1 MSKIYKIIFLSF
13 VFLGSFVF
21 FGTARA
27 ATLSL
32 SSASQL
38 YSAGQTFSVNVYVST
53 PSQAMNA
60 ASGTVSFSSSTLQ
73 VVSISKVG
81 SVFSL
86 WVQEPSFSN
95 TSGTVSFE
103 GIVLNPGFIGSQGK
117 IMTITFRAR
126 GAGQSNLTFSSG
138 SVLANDGSGSNILT
152 NSHGISFTVG
162 AKPAVTPLPE
172 EEVEKEEIVSSGEEA
187 PVITSSTH
195 PDQAKWYSNKTPEFS
210 WNLPSGALEVRTLI
224 GTSPS
229 SIPTIRYSP
238 PIGNKKTNPLE
249 DGTYYFH
256 LQIRTDRGW
265 GEVAHYR
272 VNIDTT
278 APEPFSI
285 TFPNGVSG
293 LNPEPTILFN
303 TTDILSLVS
312 HYDIKIGGDVYEPA
326 NSIAASAPYILPS
339 QYPGTYTLV
348 VTAVDGAGNRTNA
361 SADFTIEA
369 LDTPII
375 TLYSKEVTK
384 GEFLKIGGTTYQDA
398 EVSISIKTKDGD
410 EVSLETVQTN
420 DTGEFYLITRSD
432 LSPGVYTISARV
444 TNKAGARSNETYPYS
459 FVVQPKLLAQ
469 FTSFLLDYFSAIL
482 LITFAL
488 ACIIGLAI
496 YLWYRLVRITNQL
509 KRQNKE
515 VESLLKKAFT
525 VLRTDI
531 DKHIAKLKSIKTK
544 RELTTEEIAFL
555 EKFEK
560 NITESEAILVNG
572 LQSAPKKKKSKPT
585 PKALDQ

>member
-210 WNLPSGALEVRTLI
+210 
-224 GTSPS
+224 
-229 SIPTIRYSP
+229 
-238 PIGNKKTNPLE
+238 
-249 DGTYYFH
+249 
-256 LQIRTDRGW
+256 
-265 GEVAHYR
+265 
-272 VNIDTT
+272 
-278 APEPFSI
+278 
-285 TFPNGVSG
+285 
-293 LNPEPTILFN
+293 
-303 TTDILSLVS
+303 
-312 HYDIKIGGDVYEPA
+312 
-326 NSIAASAPYILPS
+326 
-339 QYPGTYTLV
+339 
-348 VTAVDGAGNRTNA
+348 
-361 SADFTIEA
+361 
-369 LDTPII
+369 
-375 TLYSKEVTK
+375 
-384 GEFLKIGGTTYQDA
+384 
-398 EVSISIKTKDGD
+398 
-410 EVSLETVQTN
+410 
-420 DTGEFYLITRSD
+420 
-432 LSPGVYTISARV
+432 
-444 TNKAGARSNETYPYS
+444 
-459 FVVQPKLLAQ
+459 
-469 FTSFLLDYFSAIL
+469 
-482 LITFAL
+482 
-488 ACIIGLAI
+488 
-496 YLWYRLVRITNQL
+496 
-509 KRQNKE
+509 
-515 VESLLKKAFT
+515 
-525 VLRTDI
+525 
-531 DKHIAKLKSIKTK
+531 
-544 RELTTEEIAFL
+544 
-555 EKFEK
+555 
-560 NITESEAILVNG
+560 
-572 LQSAPKKKKSKPT
+572 
-585 PKALDQ
+585 